1 MKRTFFLFVLLTIC
15 ILTAAAAQPVVV
27 VTGKVFW
34 KSSGA
39 PVPQALVEFA
49 AGAQNAR
56 AVTLDDGSFYIPK
69 LPAGSYA
76 VTVRVRNQVFQFPN
90 IQAGKGLELPI

>member
-1 MKRTFFLFVLLTIC
+1 MKRTFILFALLTIC
-15 ILTAAAAQPVVV
+15 ILTAAAAQPAVV

-76 VTVRVRNQVFQFPN
+76 VTVRVRSQVFQFPN
-90 IQAGKGLELPI
+90 TQAGKDLALRL